1 MPDISISSESSA
13 INHCNTIHVQ
23 KAFHLCSL
31 CILHHTRYS
40 NKTTARHTLLLHLHS
55 VILLHSAFPN
65 TTQSTKLTTTA
76 TIGYMLRPQ
85 CQSKNWSQ
93 SWRFCT
99 SSELLMLPSLMV
111 SKPFVPVGKTVG
123 PFLGEPDARADHQ
136 KSNAKLKI
144 CPAVYYCRF
153 HVGKFIH
160 SVCQTHLVFIFL
172 IFWRLPTVSY
182 PWPATGVLDCL
193 GWRGLM

>member
-40 NKTTARHTLLLHLHS
+40 NKTTARHTLLLDLHS

-65 TTQSTKLTTTA
+65 TTQSTKMTTTA
-76 TIGYMLRPQ
+76 TIGYMLQPQ
-85 CQSKNWSQ
+85 CQSRNWSQ

-123 PFLGEPDARADHQ
+123 QFLGEPDARWIAKRATQTQNLPSCVLLSFLCWKIHAL
-136 KSNAKLKI
+136 SVPNASGFLSFWFSGGS
-144 CPAVYYCRF
+144 PRY
-153 HVGKFIH
+153 H
-160 SVCQTHLVFIFL
+160 THGRQLE
-172 IFWRLPTVSY
+172 S
-182 PWPATGVLDCL
+182 
-193 GWRGLM
+193 